1 VIQRSIP
8 NLIVPASNVAS
19 MTGFAPAPA
28 GFMDAV
34 GGLPLAPQTALA
46 FSRAQELAWSDPAR
60 LHHLGKQSAL
70 LSDTA
75 RASLAAS
82 ITSSTGVSLT
92 VEQVFFASSARLAA
106 NWAIAGFRAVSSISH
121 TAIETLSVI
130 DACADSGLDIQV
142 LSVDHMGRI
151 DLTLTSDVDR
161 SLLVVQAANV
171 EIGTRQDL
179 RGLADQGYSTLVDAS
194 QCLGRIEVGPHWSV
208 LMADARGWGG
218 PAGLVVIAV
227 NPSATWAAPLPA
239 PGGWL
244 GSSANVPALVAA
256 ATALEVLLPEVVT
269 QAEDAFALTEYLRAR
284 LEADVP
290 DVVFSGDPKNRLPHI
305 LNCSVLYVSGEALI
319 SDLDRRGFAVASGSA
334 CVADSDRASHVLV
347 AIGAFTGGNVR
358 ISLPFGCAQATVD
371 GFIEVFTESVAL
383 LRIEAGR

>member
-1 VIQRSIP
+1 
-8 NLIVPASNVAS
+8 

-130 DACADSGLDIQV
+130 DACTDSGLDIQV

-290 DVVFSGDPKNRLPHI
+290 DVVFSGDPENRLPHI